1 MLEPLFPIPLESALE
16 SLLAVEPGM
25 GLLAVVSAPKSALLP
40 VLELLPELLPVV
52 LELLLELLPV
62 VLELL
67 PVVLELLFVLLFPA
81 EVPLFSELMVS
92 EPEPLGD
99 LSLFFLPHAVA
110 MHIKARTRPNT
121 RSCLAPGDFI
131 NFFIIS
137 SILLFE
143 RIS

>member
-52 LELLLELLPV
+52 LELLFELLPV
-62 VLELL
+62 VLE
-67 PVVLELLFVLLFPA
+67 LFVLLFPA

-110 MHIKARTRPNT
+110 MHIKARTRLNT

-131 NFFIIS
+131 NFFITS